1 MELSWLED
9 FKALTECMNF
19 SRAAQT
25 RNVTQPAFSRRI
37 RALEDWVGTPLFS
50 RASHRLEL
58 TPAGAKFQDIADE
71 VLRRLQQGRQEALD
85 ASSAASSLRFIATHA
100 LSLNFFPSW
109 LLRFEPSFGSVNTRL
124 MADSMRGCER
134 RMLQGE
140 AHFLLCHAHPSAP
153 HRFNS
158 PDYISLHLGDDVLVP
173 VSAPDSHHEP
183 IHRLPGGPDA
193 LASYLSFSEESGMGQ
208 IIAASR
214 AQSATPEVWLNTVF
228 SSHLSSVLRMF
239 AIEGRG
245 LTWSP
250 LSLVGDDLK
259 HGRLTRAGDERWNI
273 PMEIRLFRP
282 RSRQD
287 TMAER
292 FWAYLIEQNRQ
303 NQ

>member
-9 FKALTECMNF
+9 FKALIECMNF
-19 SRAAQT
+19 SRAAET
-25 RNVTQPAFSRRI
+25 RNVTQPAFSRRV

-58 TPAGAKFQDIADE
+58 TAAGSKFQYIADE

-109 LLRFEPSFGSVNTRL
+109 LLKFEPSFGSVNTRL

-140 AHFLLCHAHPSAP
+140 AHFLLCHSHPSAP

-158 PDYISLHLGDDVLVP
+158 HDYISVHLGDDVLVP
-173 VSAPDSHHEP
+173 VSAPDSDGAPLHK
-183 IHRLPGGPDA
+183 LPGNPESPTA
-193 LASYLSFSEESGMGQ
+193 YLSFSEESGMGQ

-214 AQSATPEVWLNTVF
+214 AQSATPEACLNTVF

-245 LTWSP
+245 MTWSP
-250 LSLVGDDLK
+250 LSLVGDDLRN
-259 HGRLTRAGDERWNI
+259 GRLTRSGDERWNI

-292 FWAYLIEQNRQ
+292 FWTYLIEQNRQ